1 MERLHHANVTVSQS
15 KQVHLSKIFIPAFVA
30 DIRMKIRSVKCTPIE
45 IDTDKKQI
53 LVEIEENKRN
63 ILYDVDDNL
72 LQSKSL
78 VDLRMYLGK
87 LVIVILFD
95 NKIGEMNE
103 PPKPKKP

>member
-1 MERLHHANVTVSQS
+1 MEGLHHANFAASQS
-15 KQVHLSKIFIPAFVA
+15 KQVHLFKIIIPAFVA

-53 LVEIEENKRN
+53 LVEVEESKRN
-63 ILYDVDDNL
+63 ILYDVDDKL

-87 LVIVILFD
+87 LVILTLFD

-103 PPKPKKP
+103 PPKPKKS